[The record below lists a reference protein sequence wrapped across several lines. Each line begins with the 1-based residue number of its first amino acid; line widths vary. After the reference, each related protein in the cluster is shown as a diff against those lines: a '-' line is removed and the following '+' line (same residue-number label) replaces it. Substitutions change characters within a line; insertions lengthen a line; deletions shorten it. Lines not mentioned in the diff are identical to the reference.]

1 MKGLPITLFKTFIF
15 STILAIVANIIYYAY
30 MQRNTAQDY
39 AHVVQLVSG
48 GTFFL
53 TVILTIMSSPMLFLA
68 NINYWNSVPVR
79 LLLYF
84 SGSIAFIVTVL
95 LMPLSMLNKLF
106 DLIAV
111 AIFILVHF
119 FFYVMTVRKAR
130 LD

>member
-1 MKGLPITLFKTFIF
+1 MKGLPISLFRTFIF

-30 MQRNTAQDY
+30 MQHNTALDY
-39 AHVVQLVSG
+39 PHVVQLVSG

-53 TVILTIMSSPMLFLA
+53 TLILTIMSSPMLFLV
-68 NINYWNSVPVR
+68 NINYWNNIWVR

-84 SGSIAFIVTVL
+84 LGSIVFVVTVL
-95 LMPLSMLNKLF
+95 LMPLNVANKLF

-119 FFYVMTVRKAR
+119 FFYVRIVRRAR
-130 LD
+130 

>member
-1 MKGLPITLFKTFIF
+1 MKGLPITLFRTFIF

-30 MQRNTAQDY
+30 MQRNATLDY
-39 AHVVQLVSG
+39 PHVVQLVSG

-53 TVILTIMSSPMLFLA
+53 TLILTIMSSPMLFLA
-68 NINYWNSVPVR
+68 NINYWNSLPIR

-84 SGSIAFIVTVL
+84 SGSVAFIVTVL

-119 FFYVMTVRKAR
+119 FFYVRLVRSTR
-130 LD
+130 

>member
-1 MKGLPITLFKTFIF
+1 MKGLPISLFRTFIF

-30 MQRNTAQDY
+30 MQHNAALDY
-39 AHVVQLVSG
+39 QQMVQLVSG

-53 TVILTIMSSPMLFLA
+53 TLILTIMSSPMLFLA
-68 NINYWNSVPVR
+68 NINYWNSLPIR

-84 SGSIAFIVTVL
+84 SGSIAFVVTVL
-95 LMPLSMLNKLF
+95 LMPLSTLNKLF

-119 FFYVMTVRKAR
+119 FFYVRIVRRAR
-130 LD
+130 

>member
-1 MKGLPITLFKTFIF
+1 MKGLPITLFRTFIF

-30 MQRNTAQDY
+30 MQRNTTLDY
-39 AHVVQLVSG
+39 PHVVQLVSG

-53 TVILTIMSSPMLFLA
+53 TLILTIMSSPMLFLA
-68 NINYWNSVPVR
+68 NINYWNSLPIR

-84 SGSIAFIVTVL
+84 SGSVAFIVTVL

-119 FFYVMTVRKAR
+119 FFYVRLVRQAR
-130 LD
+130 

>member
-30 MQRNTAQDY
+30 MQHNTALDY
-39 AHVVQLVSG
+39 QQVVQLVSG

-53 TVILTIMSSPMLFLA
+53 TLILTIMSTPMLFLV
-68 NINYWNSVPVR
+68 NINYWNNIWVR

-84 SGSIAFIVTVL
+84 LGSIVFVVTVL
-95 LMPLSMLNKLF
+95 LMPLNVANKLF
-106 DLIAV
+106 DLITV

-119 FFYVMTVRKAR
+119 FFYARIVRKTR
-130 LD
+130 